1 MAYENLKNAIKQAI
15 KQNGNQEIT
24 GNLLQSTL
32 LNIVNTL
39 GADYKFLGFAMPST
53 VPPTSEE
60 GRLFYFASE
69 VGEYPNFKRSDESEY
84 VNIGPGVSV
93 ITKEANSNFW
103 NANVLVDIVQTTG
116 EAYDS
121 IMSQKAV
128 SDNLSRV
135 IQNASRIPISINNQ
149 SAIQSLYIK
158 NGETVC
164 VDVTDISNASNV
176 FVNPYKTGE
185 KYKSLKKGKNY
196 FIAEKDGYIELSNFQ
211 SVNGYMYIETPF
223 LYNELNIKYTQ
234 CDTTTNNLIIDT
246 HNKTIT
252 IEKGFILSIKQVQPI
267 NEQTVSYNY
276 NDGYK
281 LYIVYLNKNAE
292 LKCVNY
298 DYFTENNNEIKNIQL
313 ILCRFTISDGE
324 IRLTNACC
332 SVIIDNT
339 KYSIDSNS
347 KELAAIKKDEMY
359 NEMYIQG
366 YNFIIS
372 DKVETWTSMFK
383 VTKLIKVSENL
394 VISNAC
400 SASSAANACILYDE
414 AFNIIGTIKGN
425 RTEESIKGTLYVD
438 ITYDDIKEATYIQ
451 VCEDERNPAKYS
463 NAKFVASELWN
474 NRLSHRINE
483 DDYFVQSP
491 GNSDQYSSYSNV
503 LAMKYDVFEKEIYAV
518 RVNFGIADTDIDIIV
533 LNSITKSY
541 KKIQTIKKEFINSN
555 DEYQTFFLKDPLY
568 MRANMYIGFSKGV
581 RWRTNKTNTLGGAW
595 ILSADSTEWQNQ
607 KSVVF
612 EFGIYARNVSKN
624 FIGKTFSVMTDSLGT
639 DNYATLP
646 RRVYWRRLQEIAGMT
661 NYTNSIKGGT
671 CIMPG
676 LRDNSS
682 RPFVDENRY
691 AALKENGR
699 TGKDPDIIIIQG
711 GINDFGTTPSDGDV
725 FEKFAEIGTKD
736 DIGKSAETSFYAAY
750 SFLLQKLTETY
761 PNAQLICCTP
771 IKMWAFEGRLKTY
784 YPLTNIHGLK
794 LQDFVDAIIYISG
807 VYGAKVADL
816 YGNFPANEKSWQNYH
831 VDHYHP
837 NDAGYAIITEIL
849 LNAILNK

>member
-1 MAYENLKNAIKQAI
+1 MAYENLKSAIKQAI
-15 KQNGNQEIT
+15 KNNNNQEIT
-24 GNLLQSTL
+24 GDIMQSTL
-32 LNIVNTL
+32 LSM
-39 GADYKFLGFAMPST
+39 A
-53 VPPTSEE
+53 
-60 GRLFYFASE
+60 
-69 VGEYPNFKRSDESEY
+69 
-84 VNIGPGVSV
+84 
-93 ITKEANSNFW
+93 
-103 NANVLVDIVQTTG
+103 
-116 EAYDS
+116 DS
-121 IMSQKAV
+121 IPEVVQEPGMAENKVMSQKAA
-128 SDNLSRV
+128 SD
-135 IQNASRIPISINNQ
+135 
-149 SAIQSLYIK
+149 
-158 NGETVC
+158 
-164 VDVTDISNASNV
+164 
-176 FVNPYKTGE
+176 
-185 KYKSLKKGKNY
+185 
-196 FIAEKDGYIELSNFQ
+196 
-211 SVNGYMYIETPF
+211 F
-223 LYNELNIKYTQ
+223 LRDELNIKYTQ
-234 CDTTTNNLIIDT
+234 LDTTNSDLIIDT

-252 IEKGFILSIKQVQPI
+252 IKNGYILSIKQFNAI

-276 NDGYK
+276 NDGYR
-281 LYIVYLNKNAE
+281 LYVVYLNKNAE

-298 DYFTENNNEIKNIQL
+298 DYFLENNNEIKNIQL
-313 ILCRFTISDGE
+313 IFCRFTISDGK

-339 KYSIDSNS
+339 EYSIDSNS
-347 KELAAIKKDEMY
+347 KELAAIKK

-372 DKVETWTSMFK
+372 DKVETWHDLFK
-383 VTKLIKVSENL
+383 VTKPIKVSENL
-394 VISNAC
+394 AISNAC
-400 SASSAANACILYDE
+400 SASSSANACILYDE

-425 RTEESIKGTLYVD
+425 RTEESIAGTLYVD
-438 ITYDDIKEATYIQ
+438 ITYDDIKNATYIQ
-451 VCEDERNPAKYS
+451 ICEDERNPAKYS
-463 NAKFVASELWN
+463 NAEFVAPELWN
-474 NRLSHRINE
+474 NRLSRRINE

-491 GNSDQYSSYSNV
+491 GNSGQTESYSNILV
-503 LAMKYDVFEKEIYAV
+503 MKYDAFEKEIYAV

-533 LNSITKSY
+533 LNSVTKSY
-541 KKIQTIKKEFINSN
+541 KKIQTIKKEFINQN
-555 DEYQTFFLKDPLY
+555 NEYQTFFLKDPLY
-568 MRANMYIGFSKGV
+568 MKANMYIGFSKGV
-581 RWRTNKTNTLGGAW
+581 RWRVNTTNTLGGAW
-595 ILSADSTEWQNQ
+595 ILSDDSTEWQNQ
-607 KSVVF
+607 KTVVF
-612 EFGIYARNVSKN
+612 EYGIYARNVSKN

-661 NYTNSIKGGT
+661 NYTNSIEGGT

-676 LRDNSS
+676 LRYNSS
-682 RPFVDENRY
+682 IPFVDENRY

-711 GINDFGTTPSDGDV
+711 GINDFGTTPSDGVV

-831 VDHYHP
+831 VDHHHP
-837 NDAGYAIITEIL
+837 NDAGYAIITEII